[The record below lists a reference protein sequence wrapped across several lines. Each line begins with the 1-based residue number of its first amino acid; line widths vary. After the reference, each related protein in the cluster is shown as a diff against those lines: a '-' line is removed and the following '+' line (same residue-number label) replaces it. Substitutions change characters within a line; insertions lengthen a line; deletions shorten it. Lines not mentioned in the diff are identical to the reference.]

1 MATISR
7 WARLS
12 VLASMSPV
20 GAVLGG
26 LVDERARL
34 GFSIWRG
41 ACRASGVSFASVIS
55 FTFQL
60 LPNAIV
66 GALLGALLVQVIAFS
81 TRHRNGSV
89 PACLAAHAGCA
100 IAMPVGLILCT
111 LALPWGLMVLG
122 EIALAILVATC
133 LLALRARDADARHTA
148 SVVLP
153 TRATARA

>member
-12 VLASMSPV
+12 VLASISPV

-26 LVDERARL
+26 LVDERTRL
-34 GFSIWRG
+34 GFTIWRS

-55 FTFQL
+55 FTLQL

-66 GALLGALLVQVIAFS
+66 GALLGALLVQAIAFS
-81 TRHRNGSV
+81 TRHRDGSV
-89 PACLAAHAGCA
+89 QACLAAHAGCA
-100 IAMPVGLILCT
+100 IAMPAGLILCT

-122 EIALAILVATC
+122 EIALALFVATC
-133 LLALRARDADARHTA
+133 LLALRARDADTRHTA